1 MAASEALGIQNLH
14 AVHYYV
20 ADAARSKQF
29 YEDRF
34 GWQATWKAGAEMA
47 AQTQQDCTVYQAGD
61 IRVAVSAPQGPGSK
75 GRAARYLS
83 RHPAGIGS
91 LTFEVDDVEQTWA
104 ALAGRGGTFIHRIST
119 SKTDD
124 GGQFRHFS
132 VTTALGDVSFRFCDR
147 RDTDQFATGFERLLD
162 PSKLTNPMGFKA
174 IDHVTC
180 NAQSMATMALWFKHV
195 LGFEE
200 YWDIEF
206 HTEDIRAGAETG
218 TGLKSVVYWDPRS
231 DLKFPINE
239 PLAPFFKEGQI
250 NRFIEDNWG
259 AGIQHIAL
267 DVEDALAVV
276 STLRDRHV
284 EFLRTPSNYYDSAP
298 ARLAEHQVDVNR
310 LAHRLE
316 DLKKLGILIDGSPVD
331 NYLIQ
336 IFLKD
341 AMSLYGEAAAG
352 PFFYEVIQRCG
363 DNGFGG
369 GNFRALFEAIERD
382 QLGYQE

>member
-1 MAASEALGIQNLH
+1 MAASEALGIKDLH

-20 ADAARSKQF
+20 ADATRSQHF
-29 YEDRF
+29 YENCF
-34 GWQATWKAGAEMA
+34 GWQPTWRAGAEMCER
-47 AQTQQDCTVYQAGD
+47 AQQTSTVYQAGN
-61 IRVAVSAPQGPGSK
+61 IKVAVSAPTSATST

-91 LTFEVDDVEQTWA
+91 LTFEVEDVEKTWA
-104 ALAGRGGTFIHRIST
+104 FLAERGGTFIHRIRT
-119 SKTDD
+119 SKTPD

-132 VTTALGDVSFRFCDR
+132 VTTALGDVAFRFCDR
-147 RDTDQFATGFERLLD
+147 RDTDWFATGFERLMD
-162 PSKLTNPMGFKA
+162 ADQIQNPLGFKA

-180 NAQSMATMALWFKHV
+180 NAQTMASMALWFEHV
-195 LGFEE
+195 LGFEP

-206 HTEDIRAGAETG
+206 HTEDIRKGAETG
-218 TGLKSVVYWDPRS
+218 TGLKSVVFWDPRS
-231 DLKFPINE
+231 QLKFPINE

-259 AGIQHIAL
+259 AGVQHIAL
-267 DVEDALAVV
+267 DVDDAMHVV
-276 STLRDRHV
+276 KTLRERKVD
-284 EFLRTPSNYYDSAP
+284 FLHTPGNYYDSAP
-298 ARLAEHQVDVNR
+298 ARLAEQDVNVER
-310 LAHRLE
+310 LAHKLG
-316 DLKKLGILIDGSPVD
+316 DLAELGILIDGSPVD

-341 AMSLYGEAAAG
+341 AMSLYDEAEAG
-352 PFFYEVIQRCG
+352 PFFYEIIQRCG

-382 QLGYQE
+382 QLGYEK